1 MTPTYRYRALVRRVV
16 DGDTIDLDV
25 DMGFRAWR
33 MSERF
38 RLAGINAPELR
49 GESRAEGAAARAFV
63 VGLLAPNAEV
73 VIETAKDDAFG
84 RWIATVWLSDG
95 RCLND
100 VMVEAG
106 HAIRRDYRG

>member
-1 MTPTYRYRALVRRVV
+1 MIPTYRYRALFRRVV
-16 DGDTIDLDV
+16 DGDTLDLDV

-38 RLAGINAPELR
+38 RLAGINAPEMR
-49 GESRAEGAAARAFV
+49 GESRAEGIAARDFIA
-63 VGLLAPNAEV
+63 GILAAGAEV

-84 RWIATVWLSDG
+84 RWIATVWLHDG

-100 VMVEAG
+100 LMVAEG
-106 HAIRRDYRG
+106 HAQRRDYRR